1 MINSAGEGSDEL
13 RHELIELS
21 KLMANARDE
30 VSKLPKGD
38 AVGNLISDGALKEAQ
53 ASLKKIPNLF
63 KNAVASIKKEDPQ
76 KHLNALIAVEGES
89 VDAIKM
95 KIDDL
100 KSSHAALIDTLK
112 TTDMLDG
119 LTKVAG
125 SIGQIGSGILAIKN
139 IGNIFTDDSLSSTE
153 KVLQILVA
161 LSSSIPMVVSGFTSL
176 KEN

>member
-1 MINSAGEGSDEL
+1 M
-13 RHELIELS
+13 RHEIIELS
-21 KLMANARDE
+21 KYIAKAKQEINGLNE
-30 VSKLPKGD
+30 GD
-38 AVGNLISDGALKEAQ
+38 AVGTITSETALLEVQ

-63 KNAVASIKKEDPQ
+63 KNTIASIKKEDPQ
-76 KHLNALIAVEGES
+76 KHLNALIAAEGDAVE
-89 VDAIKM
+89 AIKM
-95 KIDDL
+95 KIEGL
-100 KSSHAALIDTLK
+100 KTSHQSLIDTLK